1 MSEDRRLLLRDGQV
15 LVGDPG
21 EGRFE
26 RTDVLV
32 EGERIAALGPE
43 ATAVSDA
50 EEIDAEGTLVLP
62 GFVDTHRHTW
72 QTAMRGACADWTLLD
87 YFRGIRLQLSSVI
100 GPEDL
105 FAGNLAGALEALDAG
120 VTTLLDFSHCMN
132 SPDHA
137 DEALRGLRE
146 AGGRAIFA
154 YGMFPVPLTEP
165 VFADPADRLADARR
179 MREDELP
186 GSGGEIEMGVALT
199 ELGLVPFEVTVAE
212 VELARELDVL
222 VTAHTGSVTS
232 ADRPPEL
239 ELLEAA
245 GLLDARQVHVH
256 CNACSGGELD
266 LLARHGAAV
275 SITPETELQMGMGHP
290 IIDEARARDL
300 RAGFGCDIVSNQ
312 SGDMFGQMRLG
323 LQTERARVNRASHE
337 RNEMPDSLPLE
348 VADVLRIATLG
359 GAEALGL
366 DSRIGS
372 IEAGKQADLILIRAD
387 GLHTAPVGDPVA
399 TVVLQCGP
407 RDVDAVLVGGRF
419 VKRDGRLVAGSE
431 SAIRLIEESRER
443 LDAALEPRG
452 GLLPP
457 PLEGWFEATLEIM
470 QANLAGA
477 PALSER

>member
-1 MSEDRRLLLRDGQV
+1 MSEDDRLLLRGGHV

-21 EGRFE
+21 KGRFE

-32 EGERIAALGPE
+32 EGERIVALGAE
-43 ATAVSDA
+43 AADAADSD
-50 EEIDAEGTLVLP
+50 EIDAAQSLVLP

-87 YFRGIRLQLSSVI
+87 YFRGIRLQLSSVV
-100 GPEDL
+100 GPADL
-105 FAGNLAGALEALDAG
+105 YAGNLAGALEALDAG

-137 DEALRGLRE
+137 DEALRGLRD

-154 YGMFPVPLTEP
+154 YGMFPVPLSEP

-179 MREDELP
+179 IREAELT
-186 GSGGEIEMGVALT
+186 GRGGAIEMGIALT
-199 ELGLVPFEVTVAE
+199 ELGLVPFDVTVAE

-245 GLLDARQVHVH
+245 GLLEARQVHVH
-256 CNACSGGELD
+256 CNACSGAELD

-275 SITPETELQMGMGHP
+275 SITPETELQMGMGYP
-290 IIDEARARDL
+290 ITERARARDL

-312 SGDMFGQMRLG
+312 SGDMFTQMRLG
-323 LQTERARVNRASHE
+323 LQAERARVNQASLG
-337 RNEMPDSLPLE
+337 RKEMPESLPLA
-348 VADVLRIATLG
+348 VADALRIATLG
-359 GAEALGL
+359 GAEAIGL

-372 IEAGKQADLILIRAD
+372 IEIGKQADLILIRAD
-387 GLHTAPVGDPVA
+387 GLHTAPVADPVA

-407 RDVDAVLVGGRF
+407 RDVDTVLVGGRM
-419 VKRDGRLVAGSE
+419 VKRDGRLTVGSG

-457 PLEGWFEATLEIM
+457 PLEGWFEATLQIM
-470 QANLAGA
+470 QANLAAA
-477 PALSER
+477 PDLPR

>member
-1 MSEDRRLLLRDGQV
+1 MSEEKRLLLRDGQV

-32 EGERIAALGPE
+32 EGERIAALGAGAAGAE
-43 ATAVSDA
+43 AT
-50 EEIDAEGTLVLP
+50 EEIDAEGSLVLP

-72 QTAMRGACADWTLLD
+72 QTAMRGACADFTLLD

-105 FAGNLAGALEALDAG
+105 YAGNLAGALEALDAG

-154 YGMFPVPLTEP
+154 YGMFPVPLAEP

-179 MREDELP
+179 IRETELP
-186 GSGGEIEMGVALT
+186 GSGGAIEMGVALT
-199 ELGLVPFEVTVAE
+199 ELGLVPFDVTVAE

-232 ADRPPEL
+232 AHRPPEL
-239 ELLEAA
+239 ELMEAA
-245 GLLDARQVHVH
+245 GLLEARQVHVH
-256 CNACSGGELD
+256 CNACSGAELD

-275 SITPETELQMGMGHP
+275 SITPETELQMGMGQP
-290 IIDEARARDL
+290 ITGEARSRDL

-312 SGDMFGQMRLG
+312 SGDMFAQMRLG
-323 LQTERARVNRASHE
+323 LQAERARVNQVSLDRK
-337 RNEMPDSLPLE
+337 EMPESLSLK

-407 RDVDAVLVGGRF
+407 GDVETVIVGGRV
-419 VKRDGRLVAGSE
+419 VKREGRLTAGSW
-431 SAIRLIEESRER
+431 SASRLIEESRER
-443 LDAALEPRG
+443 LDAALEPLG
-452 GLLPP
+452 GLMPP
-457 PLEGWFEATLEIM
+457 PLEGWFEATLQIM
-470 QANLAGA
+470 GANLATA
-477 PALSER
+477 PTLPD